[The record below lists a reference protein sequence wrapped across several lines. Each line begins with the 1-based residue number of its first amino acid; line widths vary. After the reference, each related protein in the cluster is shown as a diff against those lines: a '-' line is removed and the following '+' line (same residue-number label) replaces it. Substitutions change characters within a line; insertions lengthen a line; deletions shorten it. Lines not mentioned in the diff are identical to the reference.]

1 MPLFKAAVAVLNEAT
16 NYRAI
21 QKYQLTKNDKINYTA
36 LSQKEICEWKCFF
49 VWKEMFINPWRNVS
63 LGANYLNGEEKIIL
77 IKENVSLPVFVS
89 MYRKF
94 SLELGE

>member
-1 MPLFKAAVAVLNEAT
+1 MVVVVEQEMT
-16 NYRAI
+16 GE
-21 QKYQLTKNDKINYTA
+21 TT
-36 LSQKEICEWKCFF
+36 LSQKEICECKCFF
-49 VWKEMFINPWRNVS
+49 VWKEMFFNPWRNVS

-89 MYRKF
+89 MYRMF